1 MSSEINIVYKD
12 NKRLLE
18 YFNGCEEK
26 FTSNFPR
33 PALQKIDSPG
43 LYTEFDKIVTDPI
56 PQYAYVNSDII
67 TRSFFGIL
75 RILPRKWSDMARL
88 ALMRLPK

>member
-1 MSSEINIVYKD
+1 MAKDINNVYKE
-12 NKRLLE
+12 NRLLID

-26 FTSNFPR
+26 FTNNFPR

-43 LYTEFDKIVTDPI
+43 LYTEFDKIIKDPN
-56 PQYAYVNSDII
+56 PQYAYVNSDMI
-67 TRSFFGIL
+67 TRSFFGVL
-75 RILPRKWSDMARL
+75 RILPRKWSDIARL

>member
-1 MSSEINIVYKD
+1 MSSEINVVYKD

-43 LYTEFDKIVTDPI
+43 LYTEFDKIITDPI

>member
-1 MSSEINIVYKD
+1 MAKEINNIYKD
-12 NKRLLE
+12 NKKLLD
-18 YFNGCEEK
+18 YFNGCENK
-26 FTSNFPR
+26 FTTNFPR

-43 LYTEFDKIVTDPI
+43 LYTEFDKIITDPKPRYEYI
-56 PQYAYVNSDII
+56 NSDMI
-67 TRSFFGIL
+67 TRSFFGVL

>member
-1 MSSEINIVYKD
+1 MSKDLKNVYKD
-12 NKRLLE
+12 NRKVLD

-43 LYTEFDKIVTDPI
+43 LYTEFDKIMNDAN
-56 PQYAYVNSDII
+56 PQYSYVNSDMI
-67 TRSFFGIL
+67 TRSFFGVL
-75 RILPRKWSDMARL
+75 TILPRKWSDIARL